1 MQSQATKKCIWCCR
15 TGNVTFNK
23 KAHTIPQNLGGN
35 EICKNVCD
43 ECNLFFGTH
52 YKGSPSV
59 EATIKET
66 FNISRAKFLAVDNK
80 IGKNKPM
87 TKFSSEYF
95 NLNLKKHLLTLKP
108 KYKLQ
113 KGFQEK
119 IGRQIKKGLYKI
131 FLEEIE
137 RQTGDGLNPK
147 YDFIREFARYD
158 LGDYPVFYFERRLGM
173 ILMAK
178 NWAVTPPFYITQ
190 EGQLGYLV
198 NEPYFF
204 EFEFLGHVFGIATS
218 KIWNVGYD
226 NYIEKTKKAK
236 MQFFRGYRVVNAF
249 NDIDISLCV
258 LDEIVRPI
266 DKSCL
271 F

>member
-1 MQSQATKKCIWCCR
+1 MQTKKCIWCCR
-15 TGNVTFNK
+15 ADNVTFNK
-23 KAHTIPQNLGGN
+23 KAHTIPQNLGGK
-35 EICKNVCD
+35 EICESVCD

-59 EATIKET
+59 ETTIKET
-66 FNISRAKFLAVDNK
+66 FNISRARFLRHGDR

-87 TKFSSEYF
+87 PKFSSEYF
-95 NLNLKKHLLTLKP
+95 NLDLKRNTLNLKP

-119 IGRQIKKGLYKI
+119 LGRQIKKGLYKM
-131 FLEEIE
+131 FLEEVE

-158 LGDYPVFYFERRLGM
+158 LGDYPVFYFERRLGI
-173 ILMAK
+173 ILMTDELAE
-178 NWAVTPPFYITQ
+178 TPRLVIRLEDFVSEPCFY
-190 EGQLGYLV
+190 
-198 NEPYFF
+198 
-204 EFEFLGHVFGIATS
+204 EFEILGHVFAIAIS
-218 KIWNVGYD
+218 KIWNVAYD
-226 NYIEKTKKAK
+226 NYIEKTKADKK
-236 MQFFRGYRVVNAF
+236 EFFRGYRVLKSF
-249 NDIDISLCV
+249 NDIDVSLCV

-266 DKSCL
+266 DRSCV